1 MKEADKDVRAPVA
14 PRFANSQSTQPP
26 FLARSPACTSM
37 LTPSPKHD
45 RELLA
50 VRQQFYNPGGRW
62 VTSFRV
68 IRFFPCGKM
77 LFRS

>member
-37 LTPSPKHD
+37 LTPS
-45 RELLA
+45 LNMIA
-50 VRQQFYNPGGRW
+50 NF
-62 VTSFRV
+62 S
-68 IRFFPCGKM
+68 PCDNSSTTPADDG
-77 LFRS
+77 